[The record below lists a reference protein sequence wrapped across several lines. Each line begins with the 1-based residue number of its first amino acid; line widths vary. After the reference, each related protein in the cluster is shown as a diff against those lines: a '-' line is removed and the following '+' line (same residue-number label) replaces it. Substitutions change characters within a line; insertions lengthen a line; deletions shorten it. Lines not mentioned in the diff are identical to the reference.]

1 MQENDKPIRLGLV
14 LSGGMAKGAYQIGFC
29 KALSENAH
37 FEVKAISAASIGT
50 LNGYAFA
57 AGRSAQAE
65 EIWRSLDFKGCKKMY
80 DKLLKSGG
88 IMSIAESIHGS
99 SDELKCFLSTV
110 CWSAG
115 EKKAQYIRLDKTP
128 PKYRAGFLKAS
139 VAVPPIMHSVTVNG
153 KSYYDGA
160 AADNTP
166 IRPLL
171 KMRELDMILA
181 LQFDGY
187 ISKKSN
193 DRGVPIMYVNLQ
205 EKPIFSDSFDLQRD
219 SVAKMIEY
227 GYREGRG
234 ILERLEKSENIS
246 AEIVRANAALKENRR
261 TGDHIVRRLNRL
273 TKIISEREMAE

>member
-1 MQENDKPIRLGLV
+1 MN
-14 LSGGMAKGAYQIGFC
+14 
-29 KALSENAH
+29 
-37 FEVKAISAASIGT
+37 
-50 LNGYAFA
+50 
-57 AGRSAQAE
+57 
-65 EIWRSLDFKGCKKMY
+65 
-80 DKLLKSGG
+80 
-88 IMSIAESIHGS
+88 IAESIHGR

-128 PKYRAGFLKAS
+128 PQYRAGFLKAS

-171 KMRELDMILA
+171 KMRGLDMILA

-187 ISKKSN
+187 ISQKSN

-219 SVAKMIEY
+219 SIAKMIEY

-234 ILERLEKSENIS
+234 ILERLEKKRKHFGRDRPRERGS
-246 AEIVRANAALKENRR
+246 KKNRR